1 MSGRVVLIVASV
13 LVLAA
18 SARAQHGTAPTRMD
32 CARMPCAEVLP
43 GAVRFEREP
52 PSGAANRPEGSTDV
66 GYAVGYAVDG
76 SRVGWVALS
85 NELVDVPA
93 YSGKPVVVLFG
104 LDESA
109 TITGARVVHHAEP
122 ILLAGIPETQLTGFV
137 AWYVGHRADESISV
151 GQATRRGGAVTV
163 TREVD
168 GEAQP
173 QVFAAVDVIS
183 GATVTALAANRTIL
197 DAARRVGREVG
208 ILEAEYALRG
218 RFVAY
223 GEPWSWARMEAE
235 GVFGR
240 LTVTQ
245 EDMGLPPRAEPFV
258 DLWFTIADAP
268 AIGRGL
274 LATGD
279 YEHLV
284 AQLEPGQHL
293 LVVLGRGTNSF
304 KGSAFVR
311 GGIFDRVRVQQGLEE
326 VQFRDTDYQ
335 NLGRVAAPDAP
346 RFREGAVF
354 LTRGGALDPGR
365 PFDLVFLGSHHDS
378 RGAFTREFR
387 SFPATHQL
395 PASVYFVQNPPE
407 ERTIWEEAW
416 HRRIVDV
423 IALAI
428 WLFLVMA
435 VFALRRWTFTSAEV
449 LAGLHLTSMAVSFVF
464 VGVYLG
470 AQPSVTQML
479 TLVEVV
485 ARGGDP
491 TLFLVEPLLFVSW
504 IFIAI
509 VSMVWGRGVFCGW
522 VCPYGAMSELIRKL
536 ADLLKIRRFELPD
549 RIHRKLRYLR
559 YVVLFALLA
568 SFLVSATVGER
579 AAEIE
584 PFKSTFL
591 VPFWKRE
598 WFFVGWWVVLAVASF
613 FVFRP
618 FCRYVC
624 PMGAGLALFGSFR
637 FFGPKRRNFCSSCSI
652 CQKGCEPR
660 AIEDDGTIDPR
671 ECLSCMECEQTF
683 HDRDRCPPLVGL
695 DRLMAK
701 RERGARDEERL
712 AKLRRDEE
720 RVPWRP
726 GR

>member
-1 MSGRVVLIVASV
+1 G
-13 LVLAA
+13 AA
-18 SARAQHGTAPTRMD
+18 AQYSTADAPTTLD
-32 CARMPCAEVLP
+32 CDLMPCAEVLP
-43 GAVRFEREP
+43 AAASFRRYRDTPFFEGIDAHDAP
-52 PSGAANRPEGSTDV
+52 
-66 GYAVGYAVDG
+66 
-76 SRVGWVALS
+76 VGWVALS
-85 NELVDVPA
+85 TSVVDIAA
-93 YSGKPVVVLFG
+93 YSGKPLVTVVG
-104 LDESA
+104 LQPDGRIA
-109 TITGARVVHHAEP
+109 GVRIIHHSEP
-122 ILLAGIPETQLTGFV
+122 ILLTGIPEARLHEFAARYPGHLATERIV
-137 AWYVGHRADESISV
+137 VGSSEDS
-151 GQATRRGGAVTV
+151 GVT
-163 TREVD
+163 
-168 GEAQP
+168 
-173 QVFAAVDVIS
+173 AVDVIS

-197 DAARRVGREVG
+197 ETARALGVAAGVVAVSATSPGH
-208 ILEAEYALRG
+208 
-218 RFVAY
+218 FVVEE
-223 GEPWSWARMEAE
+223 EPWSWARMVRE

-240 LTVTQ
+240 LTVTNAQ
-245 EDMGLPPRAEPFV
+245 MKQRGPGAFV

-279 YEHLV
+279 YDHLV
-284 AQLEPGQHL
+284 ALLEPGQHL
-293 LVVLGRGTNSF
+293 LVVLGRGTSSF

-335 NLGRVAAPDAP
+335 NLGRVAALDAP

-395 PASVYFVQNPPE
+395 PASVYFVENPPE

-416 HRRIVDV
+416 HRRFVDV

-435 VFALRRWTFTSAEV
+435 VFALRRWTFTSAKV

-509 VSMVWGRGVFCGW
+509 VSIVWGRGVFCGW

-536 ADLLKIRRFELPD
+536 ADLLK
-549 RIHRKLRYLR
+549 
-559 YVVLFALLA
+559 
-568 SFLVSATVGER
+568 
-579 AAEIE
+579 
-584 PFKSTFL
+584 
-591 VPFWKRE
+591 
-598 WFFVGWWVVLAVASF
+598 
-613 FVFRP
+613 
-618 FCRYVC
+618 
-624 PMGAGLALFGSFR
+624 
-637 FFGPKRRNFCSSCSI
+637 
-652 CQKGCEPR
+652 
-660 AIEDDGTIDPR
+660 
-671 ECLSCMECEQTF
+671 
-683 HDRDRCPPLVGL
+683 
-695 DRLMAK
+695 
-701 RERGARDEERL
+701 
-712 AKLRRDEE
+712 
-720 RVPWRP
+720 
-726 GR
+726 